1 MEKKTIR
8 NADIALLHDVF
19 FIMQDIR
26 ALEERRAWQRERMSN
41 ISQHLSFTGGGGEPK
56 GLDSAY
62 AALSGLEEEHSEK
75 VRQYKRALKQAENIV
90 NGIASL
96 RMRTLVMMLYVED
109 IPAREVRERLNM
121 SRRRFDAAVEAI
133 EQAEDMAHVKWRENA
148 FSEE

>member
-1 MEKKTIR
+1 MVAGKSDNLKFA
-8 NADIALLHDVF
+8 NLPVY
-19 FIMQDIR
+19 
-26 ALEERRAWQRERMSN
+26 N
-41 ISQHLSFTGGGGEPK
+41 NGGISFVHSSGG
-56 GLDSAY
+56 AY

-75 VRQYKRALKQAENIV
+75 VRQYKRALKQAENII

-121 SRRRFDAAVEAI
+121 SRRRFHAAVEAI
-133 EQAEDMAHVKWRENA
+133 EQAEDMAHVRWRENA